1 MNTYFIDYENVHE
14 SGLEGI
20 MTLNEEDMVYIFY
33 NKMTKSM
40 PFERGIEL
48 ARTKATVDFIETHK
62 IAKNYL
68 DFQLSTFL
76 GYLIGKGETGAVYVI
91 SKDSGFDSLIDFW
104 KKREI
109 TICRQESIVPIE
121 NTAHKVTVK
130 KTAKTKTKPK
140 SKNKKT
146 PKTELAAEILQENVQ
161 IQMQAVEN
169 ENSQNVTEEK
179 SANPGSQLSESE
191 VSENPENEQP
201 ISEATDELRH
211 TLESET
217 NGTSEHKQPVS
228 EENETPGYRQLSS
241 EAADD
246 QEHMAERGKNATSEI
261 GQLKSA
267 KILRLEMRQPENGEP
282 LRLEM
287 NPFEKED
294 TANPENIQPE
304 GEEEKKKEPESM
316 QNSQPGEGQQQKT
329 EQPKPEKQP
338 GKQAKKQPKPD
349 LPEAYRKKVRAAVK
363 PERLAPSSY
372 TSIYKAIVE
381 SPGKVELNNAMVKIF
396 NTSKGGRIYGLIKN
410 IYAEYQKDV

>member
-14 SGLEGI
+14 SGLEGV
-20 MTLNEEDMVYIFY
+20 MTLNEDDTVYIFY

-91 SKDSGFDSLIDFW
+91 SKDCGFDSLVDFW

-109 TICRQESIVPIE
+109 TICRQESIVPTE
-121 NTAHKVTVK
+121 DSMHKVTVK
-130 KTAKTKTKPK
+130 KTAKTRTRPKP
-140 SKNKKT
+140 KNKKI
-146 PKTELAAEILQENVQ
+146 PKTEPAAEILQETAQ

-169 ENSQNVTEEK
+169 ENSPNITEET
-179 SANPGSQLSESE
+179 SADPGSQLPESE
-191 VSENPENEQP
+191 GNVNPENKQPTGEANEENGYKQP
-201 ISEATDELRH
+201 ISETTDEPEH
-211 TLESET
+211 TPESET
-217 NGTSEHKQPVS
+217 NGTSEHKQPES
-228 EENETPGYRQLSS
+228 EANETS
-241 EAADD
+241 
-246 QEHMAERGKNATSEI
+246 
-261 GQLKSA
+261 
-267 KILRLEMRQPENGEP
+267 KIRLPEKEETLRLEMRQPENGET

-287 NPFEKED
+287 KQ
-294 TANPENIQPE
+294 PEN
-304 GEEEKKKEPESM
+304 EEEKE
-316 QNSQPGEGQQQKT
+316 T
-329 EQPKPEKQP
+329 EQPKAANP
-338 GKQAKKQPKPD
+338 AKKKPAKQQKPD

-363 PERLAPSSY
+363 PEKLAPSSY

-410 IYAEYQKDV
+410 IYAEYQKEQ